1 VRPFAGA
8 AHGPEEL
15 TMTKIS
21 LSRLLPLA
29 AMATLLAAEPSRAQI
44 DPAAGFPN
52 KPIRMIVPFA
62 AGGGNDIFA
71 RLVSNKAAEFL
82 GQQFVIENRPAAGGR
97 VAAEFVA
104 NQPGDGYTI
113 FIGASGVMSISAA
126 VYPKLAYHPTKSFIP
141 LSMIANFPLIMVSQT
156 TIAPKTVA
164 ELVAYAKANP
174 NKSNYGTTSPAFTI
188 SSELLK
194 LKTGAPGVGIP
205 LKSSA
210 EMILCVIQEQCLFS
224 ISDGPPAIPQ
234 IKDGKVRALAV
245 TGSERSPEL
254 PDVPS
259 MAEAGYPEVNTKLW
273 SGIFAPASTPPAI
286 ASKLQAA
293 ISRAI
298 RDPDVSAKLRGMAV
312 DPGGGSSDEFRKMIN
327 ADIEG
332 YVQVVKAAN
341 LKFEQ

>member
-1 VRPFAGA
+1 
-8 AHGPEEL
+8 
-15 TMTKIS
+15 MTG
-21 LSRLLPLA
+21 LPRLLTHATVAIA
-29 AMATLLAAEPSRAQI
+29 ALLVTQPSQAQT
-44 DPAAGFPN
+44 DPAAAFPN
-52 KPIRMIVPFA
+52 KPIRLIVPFA

-71 RLVSNKAAEFL
+71 RLVTAKASEYL

-126 VYPKLAYHPTKSFIP
+126 VYPRLAYHPTKSFIP

-254 PDVPS
+254 PNVPS
-259 MAEAGYPEVNTKLW
+259 MAESGYPEVNTRLW
-273 SGIFAPASTPPAI
+273 SGFFAPASTPPAI

-298 RDPDVSAKLRGMAV
+298 RDPEVSAKLRGMAV
-312 DPGGGSSDEFRKMIN
+312 NPGGGSSDEFRKMID
-327 ADIEG
+327 ADIES